1 MQGEVGHYQGQ
12 LISQEIKNIS
22 QPISLFKRQYNNKI
36 IPESMEVLWLI
47 EVFVEG
53 STHPQGYN
61 RHCFKSQ
68 VLK

>member
-36 IPESMEVLWLI
+36 IPESMEVL
-47 EVFVEG
+47 
-53 STHPQGYN
+53 
-61 RHCFKSQ
+61 
-68 VLK
+68 